1 MSRRSRN
8 SPRET
13 AAATA
18 RDPAENRWRLG
29 LLEYILLGLIV
40 LGIAITLAMALLNP

>member
-1 MSRRSRN
+1 MSRRSTD
-8 SPRET
+8 STRET
-13 AAATA
+13 AAATG

-40 LGIAITLAMALLNP
+40 LGIAITVAMALFNP